1 MPVAT
6 DLAIQ
11 RNAPIPTW
19 FGVGGG
25 ADRFTSIGSV
35 EQLKRALELD
45 PKLRILGDGA
55 NLLVDDDGVGELVVK
70 MDGDGGGGELCGV
83 AVDQEHCRVTA
94 GAGVNLPK
102 LINETVR
109 LGFAGLEG
117 LSGIPATVGGAAV
130 MNAGGTFAEFAGVV
144 RRVYCVTR
152 AGEEIELDKFEADFS
167 YRRSGLAAKG
177 LIVTGVEFKL
187 QRKDPKVVRN
197 HQLEVMAYKK
207 KSQPMADN
215 SAGCTFKNPT
225 LKDYIDNIGV
235 PGARVSAGQLIDL
248 AGCKNMKCGGA
259 KVSDRH
265 ANFFVAKRGCTARD
279 VLGLID
285 MVKKAVLDKFG
296 VTLEPEVVIWKR
308 ESSATPTTPTTPTT
322 STTPT
327 SPARGPA

>member
-6 DLAIQ
+6 DLDIR

-25 ADRFTSIGSV
+25 ADRFVSIGTT
-35 EQLKRALELD
+35 EQLRRALEID
-45 PKLRILGDGA
+45 PSLRILGDGA
-55 NLLVDDDGVGELVVK
+55 NLLVDDEGVGELVVK
-70 MDGDGGGGELCGV
+70 LDGEGEVCAV

-130 MNAGGTFAEFAGVV
+130 MNAGGTFAQFADVV

-152 AGEEIELDKFEADFS
+152 DGGSGGGGGGQEIELDRFDADFS
-167 YRRSGLAAKG
+167 YRHSGLAAKN

-187 QRKDPKVVRN
+187 HREDPKKVRAR
-197 HQLEVMAYKK
+197 QLEVMAYKK
-207 KSQPMADN
+207 KSQPMGDN

-225 LKDYIDNIGV
+225 LKDYLDNIGV

-248 AGCKNMKCGGA
+248 AGCKGLKVGGA
-259 KVSDRH
+259 RVSDRH
-265 ANFFVAKRGCTARD
+265 ANFFVTKRGCTARD
-279 VLGLID
+279 VLGLIEQ
-285 MVKKAVLDKFG
+285 VKKAVLEKFG
-296 VTLEPEVVIWKR
+296 VALEPEVVIWKR
-308 ESSATPTTPTTPTT
+308 E
-322 STTPT
+322 
-327 SPARGPA
+327 PAARQGKA

>member
-11 RNAPIPTW
+11 RSAPIPTW

-25 ADRFTSIGSV
+25 ADRLARVGTV
-35 EQLKRALELD
+35 EQLRRALELD
-45 PKLRILGDGA
+45 PALRILGDGA

-70 MDGDGGGGELCGV
+70 MDGEGELCSV
-83 AVDQEHCRVTA
+83 AIDQEHCRVTA

-117 LSGIPATVGGAAV
+117 LAGIPATVGGAAV
-130 MNAGGTFAEFAGVV
+130 MNAGGTFAQFADAV
-144 RRVYCVTR
+144 RRVYAVTR
-152 AGEEIELDKFEADFS
+152 DGADGKGGEEIELDRFDADFS
-167 YRRSGLAAKG
+167 YRHSGLAARN

-187 QRKDPKVVRN
+187 HREDPKKTRAR
-197 HQLEVMAYKK
+197 QLEVMAYKK

-225 LKDYIDNIGV
+225 LKDYLDNIGV

-248 AGCKNMKCGGA
+248 AGCKNMKHGGA
-259 KVSDRH
+259 RVSDRH

-279 VLGLID
+279 VLALID

-296 VTLEPEVVIWKR
+296 VSLEPEVVIWR
-308 ESSATPTTPTTPTT
+308 RGPATPTNPAPTATPKG
-322 STTPT
+322 S
-327 SPARGPA
+327 A

>member
-6 DLAIQ
+6 ELAIQ

-25 ADRFTSIGSV
+25 ADRLASV
-35 EQLKRALELD
+35 GTVDQLKRALEID
-45 PKLRILGDGA
+45 PQVRILGDGA

-70 MDGDGGGGELCGV
+70 MDAEGELCGV
-83 AVDQEHCRVTA
+83 AIDQEHCRVTA

-117 LSGIPATVGGAAV
+117 LAGIPATIGGAAV
-130 MNAGGTFAEFAGVV
+130 MNAGGTFAEFASVV
-144 RRVYCVTR
+144 RRVYCLTR
-152 AGEEIELDKFEADFS
+152 TGEEIELDKFEADFS

-187 QRKDPKVVRN
+187 HREDPKRTRAR
-197 HQLEVMAYKK
+197 QLEVMAYKK

-225 LKDYIDNIGV
+225 LKDYLDNIGV

-248 AGCKNMKCGGA
+248 AGCKNMKVGGA
-259 KVSDRH
+259 RVSDRH
-265 ANFFVAKRGCTARD
+265 ANFFVAKRGCTAKD
-279 VLGLID
+279 VLALID
-285 MVKKAVLDKFG
+285 QVKQAVLAKFG
-296 VTLEPEVVIWKR
+296 VALETEVVIWKR
-308 ESSATPTTPTTPTT
+308 D
-322 STTPT
+322 PT
-327 SPARGPA
+327 SRQGTK